1 MKTGTGIEIT
11 GSGIHFV
18 ELEKTLE
25 GYKLLSALT
34 IPTEIFSE
42 ENAGVE
48 GPDIETI
55 DNAKDDIAKHF
66 NAGAINK
73 TGIVGFSGTG
83 LILRYSR
90 VMPAPTKRQQML
102 IDFEIQEMT
111 AHGKEDLVSAY
122 RKLSIQNPGGE
133 DTILVSLAKDEYLEN
148 INSKLRKIGLSGK
161 YFSPSCL
168 ALYNTLMMSG
178 QIINNESVMV
188 VAIDKETTELVIVED
203 GFLIFARNLNTG
215 GKLFLDVIKDKKPDL
230 PTMKAWNYLLTKG
243 DITPPVSG
251 GEGSS
256 LQVSFWGAGE
266 ELFRML
272 ESSIN
277 FARLQLRKPRL
288 DIRKIFITGE
298 VAKLNGIKEFMMSRF
313 QRTVELLNPLQDF
326 NKKLLS
332 KTIGKK
338 QTMMFARNPYPYAV
352 ASGLAKMAVDDEPFN
367 LVMKPRSYHKRMKFL
382 YQTMFLYL
390 AMIALV
396 VTLAFRVI
404 HFDVQAD
411 AAEKA
416 KKSIAKKSTSFK
428 NEAKKLID
436 SFKESTERAPIGKS
450 LQDAIEPSINFYKMC
465 RIIREYANLNTDIIV
480 QSMDIVPFAENVD
493 SKRDNNEEKTYTRPK
508 LNIKMHFEDIG
519 AKSLE
524 QLNKFKKYLRD
535 SANVKPTS
543 VACEEDSMQ
552 KTKCYIVTIDL

>member
-11 GSGIHFV
+11 GSGIHYV

-42 ENAGVE
+42 DFAGSINSDTDSIV
-48 GPDIETI
+48 
-55 DNAKDDIAKHF
+55 NAKEIVARHF
-66 NAGAINK
+66 NSGAINNA
-73 TGIVGFSGTG
+73 GIIGFSGNG

-111 AHGKEDLVSAY
+111 AHGKEDLISAY
-122 RKLSIQNPGGE
+122 RKLSIQSPGGE
-133 DTILVSLAKDEYLEN
+133 DTILVSLAKDEYLEG
-148 INSKLRKIGLSGK
+148 INSTLRKVGFTGK
-161 YFSPSCL
+161 YFSPSCV
-168 ALYNTLMMSG
+168 ALYNNLMMSG
-178 QIINNESVMV
+178 QIINKESVMV
-188 VAIDKETTELVIVED
+188 VAIDKDTTELVIVED

-215 GKLFLDVIKDKKPDL
+215 GKLFLDVIKDKKPNL
-230 PTMKAWNYLLTKG
+230 PTMKAWNYLLSKG

-298 VAKLNGIKEFMMSRF
+298 LANLKGIKEFMTSRF

-326 NKKLLS
+326 SKKLLS

-352 ASGLAKMAVDDEPFN
+352 AAGLAKMAVDDEPFN
-367 LVMKPRSYHKRMKFL
+367 LVMKPKSYHRRMKFI

-390 AMIALV
+390 TMIALV

-404 HFDVQAD
+404 HYDVQAE

-416 KKSIAKKSTSFK
+416 KKSLIKKSSSFK
-428 NEAKKLID
+428 KESKKLID

-450 LQDAIEPSINFYKMC
+450 LQDAIEPSISFYKLC
-465 RIIREYANLNTDIIV
+465 RIVREYANENTDIII
-480 QSMDIVPFAENVD
+480 QSIIIEPFAENVNDSRD
-493 SKRDNNEEKTYTRPK
+493 SKDEKTFTKSK
-508 LNIKMHFEDIG
+508 LNIKIHFEDIG
-519 AKSLE
+519 AKPLE
-524 QLNKFKKYLRD
+524 QLNKFKKYLKD
-535 SANVKPTS
+535 TANIRSTS
-543 VACEEDSMQ
+543 VAFEDDSLQ
-552 KTKCYIVTIDL
+552 KTKCYIVTIEL

>member
-1 MKTGTGIEIT
+1 MM
-11 GSGIHFV
+11 
-18 ELEKTLE
+18 
-25 GYKLLSALT
+25 
-34 IPTEIFSE
+34 
-42 ENAGVE
+42 
-48 GPDIETI
+48 
-55 DNAKDDIAKHF
+55 
-66 NAGAINK
+66 
-73 TGIVGFSGTG
+73 
-83 LILRYSR
+83 R
-90 VMPAPTKRQQML
+90 
-102 IDFEIQEMT
+102 
-111 AHGKEDLVSAY
+111 
-122 RKLSIQNPGGE
+122 
-133 DTILVSLAKDEYLEN
+133 
-148 INSKLRKIGLSGK
+148 
-161 YFSPSCL
+161 
-168 ALYNTLMMSG
+168 LMMSG
-178 QIINNESVMV
+178 QIISNESVMV

-203 GFLIFARNLNTG
+203 GLLIFARNLNTG

-230 PTMKAWNYLLTKG
+230 PTMKAWNYLLSKG

-256 LQVSFWGAGE
+256 LQVSLWGAGE

-298 VAKLNGIKEFMMSRF
+298 VAKLKGIKEFMMSRF

-326 NKKLLS
+326 SKKLLS

-338 QTMMFARNPYPYAV
+338 QAIMFARNPFPYAV
-352 ASGLAKMAVDDEPFN
+352 AAGLAKMAVDDEPFN
-367 LVMKPRSYHKRMKFL
+367 LVMKPKSYHKLMKFH

-396 VTLAFRVI
+396 IRLAFRVI
-404 HFDVQAD
+404 HYDIQAE

-416 KKSIAKKSTSFK
+416 KKSILKKSSNFK

-450 LQDAIEPSINFYKMC
+450 LQDAIEPSINFYKLS
-465 RIIREYANLNTDIIV
+465 RIIREYANENTDIII
-480 QSMDIVPFAENVD
+480 QMENIVPFAEIVESSRD
-493 SKRDNNEEKTYTRPK
+493 SNEEKKFTRPQ
-508 LNIKMHFEDIG
+508 LNIKIHFEDIG

-524 QLNKFKKYLRD
+524 QLNKFKRYLRET
-535 SANVKPTS
+535 ANVKPTS
-543 VACEEDSMQ
+543 VACEEDSLQ